1 MAQKSR
7 PLRPPFVHHSIDIA
21 SRDSFGWGSV
31 CALVLLSLR
40 CAGDEMPTLAA
51 SSLKS
56 TEQIVPQANEAPA
69 RRRVDDGLSYAAHC
83 WAPGS
88 AFSDPK
94 CNCLGEDAHPKLGS
108 RPTVKI
114 VIGGWYVCC
123 EVH

>member
-1 MAQKSR
+1 
-7 PLRPPFVHHSIDIA
+7 
-21 SRDSFGWGSV
+21 
-31 CALVLLSLR
+31 
-40 CAGDEMPTLAA
+40 MPTLAA
-51 SSLKS
+51 GGLAS
-56 TEQIVPQANEAPA
+56 TEQIAPQANAQHAPRA

-83 WAPGS
+83 WAPGR

-114 VIGGWYVCC
+114 VIGGWYVRC